1 MQRKILLGIDAGG
14 TFTDFVAV
22 ELQPQLSVRIHKT
35 LSTPAGPEQAI
46 LAGIEAMGLN
56 DLEEGAT
63 LHIIHG
69 STVATNAALEGQF
82 ARTALVCNYGMG
94 DMLSLARQTRP
105 ELYALHV
112 PPRDDPV
119 AQEMCLETG
128 GRLGADG
135 ATVEPLGPEELDKLV
150 AQLADLEPQAVAI
163 NLLFSFLD
171 DRFERAI
178 SDAIAEAGLPVFV
191 SRSCQN

>member
-1 MQRKILLGIDAGG
+1 MPELPE
-14 TFTDFVAV
+14 V
-22 ELQPQLSVRIHKT
+22 ETTH
-35 LSTPAGPEQAI
+35 
-46 LAGIEAMGLN
+46 
-56 DLEEGAT
+56 LEEGAT

-135 ATVEPLGPEELDKLV
+135 ATVEPLGPEELDKL
-150 AQLADLEPQAVAI
+150 
-163 NLLFSFLD
+163 
-171 DRFERAI
+171 
-178 SDAIAEAGLPVFV
+178 LPMNDSQTPVV
-191 SRSCQN
+191 PPRQWHH